1 MLLTDVFKSP
11 FKITDIQTF
20 TEPIPKIRLNLKTK
34 TMYDTTTKEE
44 VYIVS
49 KMHFDDYVAKYKN
62 YSIDGVQTTESSYR
76 LRVGVLENGELTYK
90 HIYSMYYN
98 NIADRISWE
107 NKYDD
112 NFTIEGTFFIALDIC
127 ADVIPDYD
135 SNDEEEDDPKPIL
148 RAIKESHCVVCYE
161 NKPNML
167 YTECLHVASCNVCD
181 TKGNFTKCPLCRTK
195 IKNKKIR
202 I

>member
-1 MLLTDVFKSP
+1 MLLNMVFTM
-11 FKITDIQTF
+11 FINLYDKILDL
-20 TEPIPKIRLNLKTK
+20 IRLNLKTK

-49 KMHFDDYVAKYKN
+49 KMYFDDYVAKYKN

-112 NFTIEGTFFIALDIC
+112 NFTIEGTFFITLDIC

-135 SNDEEEDDPKPIL
+135 SNDEEEEDDPKPVL
-148 RAIKESHCVVCYE
+148 KAIKESHCVVCYE

-167 YTECLHVASCNVCD
+167 YTECLHIASCIVCD